1 MMAIGVVALIV
12 ALAKSTPSLG
22 SRSYASLIALQS
34 ELERI
39 TGLSGVSR
47 VILSGW
53 FAKLEDIVLAGTLE
67 SGRRAQVEFFQ
78 EPAGKSRTPAA
89 RLKVDCDASLKVSV
103 YKETFFTPLGKWLGF
118 TKDVDSGDASFDGA
132 YVVSTEQDRKA
143 ELAYSRGLKDAIRAA
158 FEQHSARSFEFEDGA
173 LTVTVHCAELEPHGY
188 ASLLA
193 ALDRA
198 AKAFDRVPIVVR
210 ALGNA
215 SRRAF
220 RGPEGAPR
228 CAYCHGDL
236 TGEEEDL
243 AACERCHT
251 VLHGGC
257 WDELGH
263 CPLLGCTGH
272 SPERTRSR
280 G

>member
-1 MMAIGVVALIV
+1 MVAMAIVAILV
-12 ALAKSTPSLG
+12 AIANSKPRLG
-22 SRSYASLIALQS
+22 SRSYSSLAALQEDL
-34 ELERI
+34 ELD
-39 TGLSGVSR
+39 TGLAGVPPET
-47 VILSGW
+47 LKGW
-53 FAKLEDIVLAGTLE
+53 FARIEDIVLAGTLE
-67 SGRRAQVEFFQ
+67 SGRQAQVEFFQ
-78 EPAGKSRTPAA
+78 EPAGKSRTSAA

-103 YKETFFTPLGKWLGF
+103 YKETFFTPLGKWLGL

-143 ELAYSRGLKDAIRAA
+143 ELAYARGLKEAIREA
-158 FEQHSARSFEFEDGA
+158 FESHSACSFEFEGGA
-173 LTVTVHCAELEPHGY
+173 LTVTVHCSELEPHGY
-188 ASLLA
+188 ATLLA

-210 ALGNA
+210 ALGG
-215 SRRAF
+215 STRRAF

-236 TGEEEDL
+236 TGDEEDL

-257 WDELGH
+257 WEELGH

-272 SPERTRSR
+272 SPERTRAT

>member
-1 MMAIGVVALIV
+1 MGAVGVIALVVAI
-12 ALAKSTPSLG
+12 ANSKPSLG
-22 SRSYASLIALQS
+22 SRSYPSLVALQ
-34 ELERI
+34 EDLARI
-39 TGLSGVSR
+39 TGLSGVSPES
-47 VILSGW
+47 LKGW
-53 FAKLEDIVLAGTLE
+53 FATTENVHLSGRLED
-67 SGRRAQVEFFQ
+67 GRRARVEFFQ
-78 EPAGKSRTPAA
+78 KSAGKSSVPYVRFQ
-89 RLKVDCDASLKVSV
+89 VDCDRSLKVSV
-103 YKETFFTPLGKWLGF
+103 YKESIFTPLGKWLGV

-143 ELAYSRGLKDAIRAA
+143 ELAYARGLKDAIRQA
-158 FEQHSARSFEFEDGA
+158 FEKHSAASFEFEDGL
-173 LTVTVHCAELEPHGY
+173 LTVTVHRSELEPGQY
-188 ASLLA
+188 RSLFA

-198 AKAFDRVPIVVR
+198 AKAFDRVPLVVR

-243 AACERCHT
+243 VACERCHT

-272 SPERTRSR
+272 TPERTRAR